1 MVTNNGRKFFFGKYK
16 GKFIKDIIVSDT
28 QYITWTMKN
37 VTWFWYNKE
46 EVDLY
51 KQQFKNHKP
60 KTQYEIVMEDIER
73 DEKQRN
79 DRKSQG
85 ETY

>member
-1 MVTNNGRKFFFGKYK
+1 MDSKGRKFFFGKYK

-28 QYITWTMKN
+28 QYITWSMKN
-37 VTWFWYNKE
+37 VNWFRYNNE

-51 KQQFKNHKP
+51 KRQIKNHKP

-73 DEKQRN
+73 DEKRRN
-79 DRKSQG
+79 NSKSQR
-85 ETY
+85 ETS

>member
-16 GKFIKDIIVSDT
+16 AKYIKDIIVSDT
-28 QYITWTMKN
+28 QYITWSMKN

-51 KQQFKNHKP
+51 KQQFKKNHKP
-60 KTQYEIVMEDIER
+60 KTQYEIVMEDSER
-73 DEKQRN
+73 DEKRRN
-79 DRKSQG
+79 DS
-85 ETY
+85 EN